1 MGRPTELDPEKYIV
15 SKPLAEVLLAL
26 EITGRP
32 LLIKGE
38 PGTGKTMLAEYLAF
52 EKKSKLF
59 KWHVKSSTNAKDG
72 LYFYDALSRLNDARF
87 QNEANKETSIHN
99 IENYIRLGPL
109 GEAFAADHKSIVL
122 IDEIDKADI
131 EFPNDLLLELDKMEF
146 HISETGRTIKAKHRP
161 YFIITSNNEKEL
173 PDAFLRRCL
182 FYYID
187 FPDYESM
194 QNIVKNHY
202 PDIEKDLLN
211 RALDAFFVLRQE
223 DELKKKPST
232 SEFIDW
238 IQILLHQGAKLEKNL
253 QKDKMPFLGALI
265 KNEEDLNL
273 FKENSERRPRSWR
286 SF

>member
-1 MGRPTELDPEKYIV
+1 
-15 SKPLAEVLLAL
+15 
-26 EITGRP
+26 
-32 LLIKGE
+32 
-38 PGTGKTMLAEYLAF
+38 
-52 EKKSKLF
+52 
-59 KWHVKSSTNAKDG
+59 
-72 LYFYDALSRLNDARF
+72 
-87 QNEANKETSIHN
+87 
-99 IENYIRLGPL
+99 
-109 GEAFAADHKSIVL
+109 
-122 IDEIDKADI
+122 
-131 EFPNDLLLELDKMEF
+131 MEF